1 MSCRKSQSLKN
12 ILLAIAIVVTVMMV
26 WQLSGLETYLTY
38 DSIRENYQE
47 IAQAVSQNYFISM
60 VIFFIGY
67 LMIAATCLPGL
78 GLLSFMSGLLFGFL
92 DGTLICSFAST
103 IGASISFLVSR
114 HFLRDTLEKRLKK
127 SFEKINSEI
136 TENGKFYLLSI
147 RLLPILP
154 FQLINPILGLSKVSL
169 KDFYLYSQ
177 LGMLPVTAVLTY
189 AGARSVEIR
198 QLSDIFTPP
207 ILSALFLMACVPL
220 LGRIYK
226 AKRYK

>member
-1 MSCRKSQSLKN
+1 
-12 ILLAIAIVVTVMMV
+12 MMV
-26 WQLSGLETYLTY
+26 WQLSGLETYLSY
-38 DSIRENYQE
+38 ESISENYQE
-47 IAQAVSQNYFISM
+47 IDQAVSQNYFISM
-60 VIFFIGY
+60 AIFFIGY

-103 IGASISFLVSR
+103 IGASITFLISR
-114 HFLRDTLEKRLKK
+114 HFLRDTLENRLKK
-127 SFEKINSEI
+127 SFEKINKEL

-154 FQLINPILGLSKVSL
+154 FQLINPVLGLSRVSF

-177 LGMLPVTAVLTY
+177 LGMLPVTAILAY
-189 AGARSVEIR
+189 AGAKSVEIK
-198 QLSDIFTPP
+198 QVSDIFTPP

-226 AKRYK
+226 TKNKSS

>member
-1 MSCRKSQSLKN
+1 MPFRKSQPLKN
-12 ILLAIAIVVTVMMV
+12 IFLATTIVVTVMMV
-26 WQLSGLETYLTY
+26 WQLSGLETYLSY
-38 DSIRENYQE
+38 ESISENYQE
-47 IAQAVSQNYFISM
+47 IDQAVSQNYFISM
-60 VIFFIGY
+60 AIFFIGY

-103 IGASISFLVSR
+103 IGASITFLISR

-127 SFEKINSEI
+127 SFEKINEEL

-154 FQLINPILGLSKVSL
+154 FQLINPVLGLSKVSL

-177 LGMLPVTAVLTY
+177 LGMLPVTGVLAY
-189 AGARSVEIR
+189 AGAKSVEIK
-198 QLSDIFTPP
+198 QVSDIFTPP

-226 AKRYK
+226 AKK

>member
-1 MSCRKSQSLKN
+1 
-12 ILLAIAIVVTVMMV
+12 MMV
-26 WQLSGLETYLTY
+26 WQLGGLETYLSY
-38 DSIRENYQE
+38 ESISENYQE
-47 IAQAVSQNYFISM
+47 IDQAVSQNYFISM
-60 VIFFIGY
+60 AIFFIGY

-103 IGASISFLVSR
+103 LGASITFSISR

-127 SFEKINSEI
+127 RFEKINREL

-169 KDFYLYSQ
+169 KDFYFYVDNIYFYWNL
-177 LGMLPVTAVLTY
+177 
-189 AGARSVEIR
+189 EICR
-198 QLSDIFTPP
+198 KL
-207 ILSALFLMACVPL
+207 
-220 LGRIYK
+220 
-226 AKRYK
+226 

>member
-1 MSCRKSQSLKN
+1 
-12 ILLAIAIVVTVMMV
+12 MMV
-26 WQLSGLETYLTY
+26 WQLGGLETYLSY
-38 DSIRENYQE
+38 ESISENYQE
-47 IAQAVSQNYFISM
+47 IDQAVSQNYFISM
-60 VIFFIGY
+60 AIFFIGY

-103 IGASISFLVSR
+103 IGASITFLISR

-127 SFEKINSEI
+127 SFEKINKEL

-154 FQLINPILGLSKVSL
+154 FQLINPVLGLSKVSL

-177 LGMLPVTAVLTY
+177 LGMLPVTAILAY
-189 AGARSVEIR
+189 AGAKSVEVK
-198 QLSDIFTPP
+198 QVSDIFTPP

-226 AKRYK
+226 AKK

>member
-1 MSCRKSQSLKN
+1 
-12 ILLAIAIVVTVMMV
+12 MMV
-26 WQLSGLETYLTY
+26 WQLSGLETYITY
-38 DSIRENYQE
+38 DSISENYQE
-47 IAQAVSQNYFISM
+47 INQAVSQNYFISM
-60 VIFFIGY
+60 VIFFVVY

-92 DGTLICSFAST
+92 YGTLICSFAST
-103 IGASISFLVSR
+103 IGASITFLISR
-114 HFLRDTLEKRLKK
+114 HFLRDTLEKCLKK
-127 SFEKINSEI
+127 SFEKINWEL

-147 RLLPILP
+147 RFLPILP
-154 FQLINPILGLSKVSL
+154 FQLINPVLGLSKVSL

-189 AGARSVEIR
+189 AGAKSVEIR
-198 QLSDIFTPP
+198 QVSDIFTPP

-226 AKRYK
+226 AKR

>member
-1 MSCRKSQSLKN
+1 VSCRKSQSLKN

-103 IGASISFLVSR
+103 IGASITFLVSR